1 MCEQETHSDSDDVT
15 LKQRT
20 MRCGRAMKNIFIY
33 EKVISLNERMARAG
47 TKSHIWHNYSDIFEL
62 CFGIFLSF
70 SLLSSLFFPS
80 VFSFFSSVF
89 YFFPS
94 FYLICSFSITLLHS
108 LFLHYCPSISI
119 AFHLSPSL
127 SITFHRFPSLSIS
140 LHPESHSYFSK
151 NVYSR

>member
-1 MCEQETHSDSDDVT
+1 MCEQETHSVSDDVT

-70 SLLSSLFFPS
+70 SLLSSLLFSLSFLLSISFALSQSLFFT
-80 VFSFFSSVF
+80 
-89 YFFPS
+89 
-94 FYLICSFSITLLHS
+94 LTLSFSIALHRS
-108 LFLHYCPSISI
+108 
-119 AFHLSPSL
+119 
-127 SITFHRFPSLSIS
+127 PSLSIS
-140 LHPESHSYFSK
+140 LHPESNFYFSK
-151 NVYSR
+151 MFIHGNFIGML